1 MGDLPRPRVTLLG
14 GFAAEVGGSPVPDSA
29 WRLRKAKE
37 LVKLLALTD
46 GHRLHREQAMEALWP
61 GRDPSAGANNLNQA
75 VHAARKALGAEA
87 ISVHE
92 GLLRL
97 EADLDVDAF
106 ELAAAAARRE
116 RARAACERAL
126 SLYGGELL
134 PENRYDDWTSFER
147 ERLAALHDELEQLLG
162 DLGVMPGR
170 RRLPLETST
179 FIGREHEL
187 AELRTLL
194 SRTRVLTLA
203 GTGGAGKTRLALELA
218 RSREDGHA
226 DGAVL
231 VELDSVAEGADVPDA
246 VAEAFDL
253 RALPGGAV
261 VDAIAAELA
270 PLELLLVL
278 DNCEHVI
285 GSSAALAGAL
295 LRSAPRVTILAT
307 SREPLRVPGE
317 VVFRVPS
324 LAIPDPDAAELPEAL
339 LGYAAVRLFVER
351 AGAVAPGFR
360 LDDSNAAAVARIC
373 HRLDGLPLAL
383 ELAAA
388 RTDALGVDALAER
401 LDDRFRLLRAGSRTA
416 PTRQQTLEAALDW
429 SYELLADV
437 ERVLLRR
444 LAVFFGGFTLEAA
457 EEVCSADGLDRAQVA
472 DVLARLVE
480 KSLVTTEERQA
491 ARRYRLLE
499 TIRAYADARL
509 VEAGER
515 ATLSLRQ
522 AGWLAGLVDRGD
534 SQLSGL
540 DPERGNLRAALETL
554 LAGDPPAALRLCARV
569 WPFWLRRIE
578 LPEARRWLGEA
589 LERAPEPTP
598 VRVRALLG
606 HAAVEYRGG
615 SADERLGLD
624 HAAEALALA
633 RELGEPELE
642 WRAIHFGGGIEIA
655 REDGRAA
662 AGHYEAALAVAREHG
677 LAASEAVSVYS
688 LGVAAWVAGDLAAA
702 EGRFA
707 ESASLFAALG
717 DPDETVPALINVA
730 QIAVQDPAAPGL
742 RLVFEDTLQP
752 FAEVSAAVA
761 VGYVLLNWANVARA
775 TADAERARSL
785 LAEALE
791 RFERAGSER
800 GRADVWARLANLAV
814 AEGDVA
820 EAAELFERVRALRA
834 GRGDRRGAALAL
846 VGLGHS
852 AVAAGDYARAEALL
866 REAADTFRRAGD
878 RWGLA
883 STLWRTAELEQARER
898 LDRAEELLEQALGV
912 VEETPNRRW
921 QAVTWAHLA
930 EVELQRGEDA
940 RARDLLERALDAF
953 TSRGDAQGVEYVRAR
968 IRSLAKRTQT
978 GGKSTPARTGASK
991 STRRRNE

>member
-1 MGDLPRPRVTLLG
+1 MTLLG
-14 GFAAEVGGSPVPDSA
+14 GFAAEAGGAPVPDSA

-37 LVKLLALTD
+37 LVKLLALAD
-46 GHRLHREQAMEALWP
+46 GHRLHREQAMDALWP
-61 GRDPSAGANNLNQA
+61 DRDPAAAANNLNQA

-87 ISVHE
+87 IELQE

-97 EADLDVDAF
+97 EAEIDVEAF
-106 ELAAAAARRE
+106 ELAVADARRE
-116 RARAACERAL
+116 RTGAACERAL

-134 PENRYDDWTSFER
+134 PENRYDDWAELER
-147 ERLAALHDELEQLLG
+147 GRLASLNDELEQMLG
-162 DLGVMPGR
+162 DLGVSPGR

-179 FIGREHEL
+179 FVGREHEL
-187 AELRTLL
+187 TELRTLL
-194 SRTRVLTLA
+194 GRTRLLTLA

-218 RSREDGHA
+218 RSREDAQA

-231 VELDSVAEGADVPDA
+231 VELDSVAEGAGVPDA
-246 VAEAFDL
+246 VAEALEL
-253 RALPGGAV
+253 RALPGAAL
-261 VDAIAAELA
+261 VDAIATELA
-270 PLELLLVL
+270 PRELLLVL

-285 GSSAALAGAL
+285 GASAALADAL
-295 LRSAPRVTILAT
+295 LRSAPRLTILTT

-324 LAIPDPDAAELPEAL
+324 LAIPDPDAAELPAAL
-339 LGYAAVRLFVER
+339 LSYEAVRLFVER
-351 AGAVAPGFR
+351 AGAVAPGFE
-360 LDDSNAAAVARIC
+360 LDESNAAAVARIC

-388 RTDALGVDALAER
+388 RADALGADALAER

-444 LAVFFGGFTLEAA
+444 LAVFSGGFTLQSA
-457 EEVCSADGLDRAQVA
+457 EEVCSGDGLEQEQVA

-480 KSLVTTEERQA
+480 KSLVTTEERRG

-509 VEAGER
+509 AEAGER
-515 ATLSLRQ
+515 AALSLRQ
-522 AGWLAGLVDRGD
+522 AEWLARLVDRDD

-578 LPEARRWLGEA
+578 LSEARRWLGEA
-589 LERAPEPTP
+589 LERAPEPSP

-606 HAAVEYRGG
+606 QAAVEYRSG
-615 SADERLGLD
+615 SGDERLGLD
-624 HAAEALALA
+624 QADGALALA
-633 RELGEPELE
+633 RELGEPELV
-642 WRAIHFGGGIEIA
+642 WRAIHFRGGIEIA

-662 AGHYEAALAVAREHG
+662 AGHFEAALAVAREHG
-677 LAASEAVSVYS
+677 LAAPEAVSVYS

-702 EGRFA
+702 EERMA
-707 ESASLFAALG
+707 ESAGLFAALG
-717 DPDETVPALINVA
+717 DPGETVPALINVA
-730 QIAVQDPAAPGL
+730 QIAVRDPGAPGL
-742 RLVFEDTLQP
+742 RLVFEDTLMP

-761 VGYVLLNWANVARA
+761 AGYVLLNWGNVARA
-775 TADAERARSL
+775 AADPARARAL
-785 LAEALE
+785 LAEAFD
-791 RFERAGSER
+791 RFERAGSEH

-814 AEGDVA
+814 AEGDLA
-820 EAAELFERVRALRA
+820 EATELFERARTLRTR
-834 GRGDRRGAALAL
+834 RGDRRGAALAL
-846 VGLGHS
+846 VGLGHA
-852 AVAAGDYARAEALL
+852 AVAAGDYVRAEALL

-878 RWGLA
+878 RWGLV
-883 STLWRTAELEQARER
+883 STLWRTAELEQARDR
-898 LDRAEELLEQALGV
+898 LDRAAELLEQALGV

-921 QAVTWAHLA
+921 LAVTCAHLA
-930 EVELQRGEDA
+930 EVELLRGEEA
-940 RARDLLERALDAF
+940 RARGHLEQALDAF
-953 TSRGDAQGVEYVRAR
+953 ASRGDVQGVDYVRAR
-968 IRSLAKRTQT
+968 IRSLAKPAQT
-978 GGKSTPARTGASK
+978 GGK
-991 STRRRNE
+991 